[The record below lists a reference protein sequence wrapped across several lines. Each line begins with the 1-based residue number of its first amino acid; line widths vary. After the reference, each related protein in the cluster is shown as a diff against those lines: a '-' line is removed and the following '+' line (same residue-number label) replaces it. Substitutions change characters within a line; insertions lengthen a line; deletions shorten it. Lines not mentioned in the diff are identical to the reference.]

1 MENPSTPFCVKLGL
15 ELVYF
20 PIIVM
25 ILSFLMAE
33 FYLFDTILL
42 AIELHFSNKLYNFLV
57 VSCQSMAEYHCSQ
70 SILHMS

>member
-15 ELVYF
+15 ELDYC

-25 ILSFLMAE
+25 FLSFLMAE

-42 AIELHFSNKLYNFLV
+42 AVELHFSNKL
-57 VSCQSMAEYHCSQ
+57 
-70 SILHMS
+70 